1 MAARRRRRTSSSLL
15 PENIPPAIASTCP
28 ALGSGLKSCTLTA
41 GNVPQAGAAA
51 KGPGCGAPPRPGSIP
66 LMSAQKSGKRI
77 FSYDEAISTFP
88 VVRDVTAAAVRQ
100 IEALVNTL
108 ASRDEL
114 ELRRDELEEA
124 REKIVSLWA
133 RQVSSVG
140 CEVKG
145 LWLVDWDNGDGYYCW
160 RFPEE
165 SIAFFHGY
173 EEGLAG
179 RLPLN

>member
-1 MAARRRRRTSSSLL
+1 
-15 PENIPPAIASTCP
+15 
-28 ALGSGLKSCTLTA
+28 
-41 GNVPQAGAAA
+41 
-51 KGPGCGAPPRPGSIP
+51 
-66 LMSAQKSGKRI
+66 MSAQKSGKRI